1 MLPLVRQ
8 MTLRLSDEARAG
20 WDRACGM
27 AGVTLTALVEAIG
40 LELHRT
46 GGKALGDRGPDL
58 VEAAKAIDLER
69 RRRR

>member
-1 MLPLVRQ
+1 
-8 MTLRLSDEARAG
+8 
-20 WDRACGM
+20 M

-46 GGKALGDRGPDL
+46 GGSALGERGADI